1 VDFESL
7 SRRGFSTYI
16 CIAAYSRAPQTA
28 AINNGE
34 QIMITRNVK
43 TLCLMMAAVVA
54 LPLAPQSAQAFWGH
68 RRVTTAYALP
78 TTPVAVGYAPV
89 AVARPVV
96 AAPVVAAYAP
106 APVTTYYAPAATVAA
121 PVTSYYPPA
130 ATAAPVTAYYAPS
143 APLAAPVTAY
153 YAPARVVGPP
163 VGGRVTNYFAP
174 TVAAPVT
181 SYYAPR
187 ATVLGRPV
195 IWVP

>member
-1 VDFESL
+1 LKACREEVFQPIFAL
-7 SRRGFSTYI
+7 QRKQ
-16 CIAAYSRAPQTA
+16 APQAA

-34 QIMITRNVK
+34 QIMIVRNVK
-43 TLCLMMAAVVA
+43 TLCLVTAAVVA
-54 LPLAPQSAQAFWGH
+54 VPLVPQSAQAFWGH

-106 APVTTYYAPAATVAA
+106 APVTTYYAPAV
-121 PVTSYYPPA
+121 
-130 ATAAPVTAYYAPS
+130 TAAPVTTYYAPS
-143 APLAAPVTAY
+143 ATVAAPVTAY

-163 VGGRVTNYFAP
+163 VGGAVTTYYAP
-174 TVAAPVT
+174 TVAAPV
-181 SYYAPR
+181 YAPR